1 MKMLFLAMAIL
12 LLPILVACT
21 PQTTPPTAPPQAEV
35 IVRQSGGAGALIA
48 ECGDRDYIARVSD
61 YIIEGSV
68 EKVEAMWNQDKSQ
81 ILTYTDLSIE
91 KYIKGAPFPQK
102 KLKIVT
108 PGGTVGEISQ
118 WVEDQP
124 IFHEGKRVR
133 IYFEKLDGEFAIVC
147 AQFGVENMDSPSA
160 AEKPRT

>member
-1 MKMLFLAMAIL
+1 MKRLFLAMAIL

-48 ECGDRDYIARVSD
+48 ECGDKNYVARVSD
-61 YIIEGSV
+61 YIIEGRV

-81 ILTYTDLSIE
+81 ILTYTNLSIE
-91 KYIKGAPFPQK
+91 KYVKGAPFPQK

-108 PGGTVGEISQ
+108 AGGTVGEISQ

-147 AQFGVENMDSPSA
+147 AQFGVEDLDSPSA

>member
-1 MKMLFLAMAIL
+1 MKRLFLAMAIL

-21 PQTTPPTAPPQAEV
+21 TQTTPPTAPPQAEV

-91 KYIKGAPFPQK
+91 KYLKGAPFPQK

-133 IYFEKLDGEFAIVC
+133 SDFETIDGEFAIDC
-147 AQFGVENMDSPSA
+147 AQFGVENLDSPSA

>member
-1 MKMLFLAMAIL
+1 MAIF

-21 PQTTPPTAPPQAEV
+21 PQTTPPTAPPQTEV

-48 ECGDRDYIARVSD
+48 ECGDKNYVARVSD
-61 YIIEGSV
+61 YIIEGRV
-68 EKVEAMWNQDKSQ
+68 EKVEASWNQDKSQ
-81 ILTYTDLSIE
+81 ILTHTDLSIE
-91 KYIKGAPFPQK
+91 KYVKGAPFPQK

-133 IYFEKLDGEFAIVC
+133 IYFEKMDGEFAIVC
-147 AQFGVENMDSPSA
+147 AQFGVENLDSPSA